1 MSVNIFT
8 GDKMNQFSNLSQP
21 KKNPLS
27 SFYRQP
33 KIYVSLP
40 SKGKFY
46 PQGSLDISTDG
57 HYPVYAMTA
66 KDELLFKTPD
76 ALLSGQSTVELIK
89 SCIPAILDPWLM
101 PNIDLDFA
109 LIAIRIATYGD
120 KMEVG
125 CNCPHCNAEN
135 SYDIDLTAWF
145 EIFNNFNYNSV
156 VDISPLVAHIRPY
169 TYREVTKTS
178 IKSMEQQR
186 IFQVIND
193 DSISDEEK
201 LEKFGKSFVK
211 LTELTVDIIADCIT
225 QIDSPEG
232 AVTDKSMIKDFI
244 ANCSKDVF
252 EKIQSQVISMKEQ
265 IEFKAQDVTCGECK
279 QPFSLPVTMDQ
290 ANFFAVKSQA

>member
-8 GDKMNQFSNLSQP
+8 GDKMNQFSNLAQP
-21 KKNPLS
+21 KKNPLAG
-27 SFYRQP
+27 FYRQP

-40 SKGKFY
+40 SKGQFY
-46 PQGSLDISTDG
+46 PAGSLDVSADG
-57 HYPVYAMTA
+57 QYPVYAMTA
-66 KDELLFKTPD
+66 KDELMFKTPD

-89 SCIPAILDPWLM
+89 SCIPSILDPWVM

-120 KMEVG
+120 KMEIG

-145 EIFNNFNYNSV
+145 GVFNNFVYSSHINI
-156 VDISPLVAHIRPY
+156 DPLTVHIRPY
-169 TYREVTKTS
+169 TYREVTKTA

-193 DSISDEEK
+193 ENLSDEDK
-201 LEKFGKSFVK
+201 LEKFGKSFIK

-225 QIDSPEG
+225 QIDAPDGS
-232 AVTDKSMIKDFI
+232 VDDKAMIKDFI
-244 ANCSKDVF
+244 SNCSKDVF
-252 EKIQSQVISMKEQ
+252 DQIQKHVVSMKDQ
-265 IEFKAQDVTCGECK
+265 IEFKAQDVTCGECNK
-279 QPFSLPVTMDQ
+279 EFSLPVTMDQ
-290 ANFFAVKSQA
+290 ANFFAVKS

>member
-1 MSVNIFT
+1 
-8 GDKMNQFSNLSQP
+8 MNQNQP

-33 KIYVSLP
+33 KIYVRLP

-46 PQGSLDISTDG
+46 EPGSLDLSENG
-57 HYPVYAMTA
+57 EYPVNAMTA

-76 ALLSGQSTVELIK
+76 ALLNGTSTVELIK
-89 SCIPAILDPWLM
+89 SCIPAILNPWLM

-125 CNCPHCNAEN
+125 TSCPHCNADN
-135 SYDIDLTAWF
+135 SYDMDLTAWF
-145 EIFNNFNYNSV
+145 DVFNQFVYEKNIPIDQLTV
-156 VDISPLVAHIRPY
+156 HVRPY
-169 TYREVTKTS
+169 TYKEVTKTALR
-178 IKSMEQQR
+178 SMEQQR

-193 DSISDEEK
+193 DSLTDEQK
-201 LEKFGKSFVK
+201 LEKFGASFLK

-225 QIDSPEG
+225 AIDAPDGS
-232 AVTDKSMIKDFI
+232 VTDKEMIKDFI

-252 EKIQSQVISMKEQ
+252 DKIQQHITHLKEQ
-265 IEFKAQDVTCGECK
+265 IELKAKDVKCGDCEK
-279 QPFSLPVTMDQ
+279 EFSLPVTMDQ
-290 ANFFAVKSQA
+290 SNFFAVRS